1 LLDLHDA
8 PIIADLYR
16 LAVDRCISGGL
27 YLEFGVASGR
37 SLRRLRSLIP
47 KESRLYGFDSFQG
60 LPEPWNG
67 FRTGSFKTSIR
78 PCLTN
83 TELVV
88 GWYQDTVPP
97 FVQKHQEYVSL
108 MHVDCD
114 LYSSTQ
120 TVLWAFKDQIV
131 PGTVAVF
138 DELFGYEGFEQHEYK
153 ALDEFIRETGKQFK
167 VIGRWN
173 AYRAAIQ
180 FEG

>member
-1 LLDLHDA
+1 MDLGA
-8 PIIADLYR
+8 PVIADLYR
-16 LAVDRCISGGL
+16 LAVDRCIPDGL

-47 KESRLYGFDSFQG
+47 KQQMLYGFDSFEG

-67 FRTGSFKTSIR
+67 FPVGSFKTSVR
-78 PCLTN
+78 PCFTN

-88 GWYQDTVPP
+88 GRFEDTVWRFAREHP
-97 FVQKHQEYVSL
+97 QHVSL
-108 MHVDCD
+108 MHIDCD
-114 LYSSTQ
+114 LYSSTK
-120 TVLWAFKDQIV
+120 TVLWGFKDQIV

-138 DELFGYEGFEQHEYK
+138 DELFGYSGFEQHECK
-153 ALDEFIRETGKQFK
+153 ALVEFVRDTGKQFK

-173 AYRAAIQ
+173 AYRAVIQ

>member
-16 LAVDRCISGGL
+16 LAVDRCIPGGL

-37 SLRRLRSLIP
+37 SLRRLRCLIP
-47 KESRLYGFDSFQG
+47 KQNKLYGFDSFEG

-67 FRTGSFKTSIR
+67 FPVGAFKTSVR

-88 GWYQDTVPP
+88 GRFENTVGKFARANP
-97 FVQKHQEYVSL
+97 QHVSL
-108 MHVDCD
+108 MHIDCD
-114 LYSSTQ
+114 LYSSTKV
-120 TVLWAFKDQIV
+120 VLWDFKDQIV

-153 ALDEFIRETGKQFK
+153 ALDEFIRGTGKTIK

-180 FEG
+180 FQ